1 MIALRIAL
9 FVCFGLILAVRAD
22 TRLNKQTEQ
31 AKVDISS
38 RISAVLAAQGLTNW
52 LQQVAYEDSL
62 RAQVVEFQPPDCQK
76 AAKVIPFSITLN
88 SDSYLA
94 MNEVHEWPTKM
105 VHLGNSGAHL
115 SQVRLVSSALQARF
129 LDRLGGK
136 PTQQIG
142 TALIIAAPPGC
153 ESAFDVDLRA
163 VWEKEA

>member
-1 MIALRIAL
+1 MIALRIILLAC
-9 FVCFGLILAVRAD
+9 VGLIVAVRPDANR
-22 TRLNKQTEQ
+22 TKLLEYEQ
-31 AKVDISS
+31 ADFSS
-38 RISAVLAAQGLTNW
+38 RISAVLAAQGVTSW
-52 LQQVAYEDSL
+52 FQKTIYEESL
-62 RAQVVEFQPPDCQK
+62 RAQVVKFRPHGCDE